1 MDSLQTILQKL
12 FIFRDCRAAHI
23 RDVLK
28 ICSSRTFKADESLC
42 SQGEKS
48 EEMFII
54 LSGRVQIDAA
64 DGSPLLSETAV
75 TIIGEAGMLTGELRL
90 ATVTAQTDVKA
101 LVISRSTLMPKLS
114 EDPVLA
120 SLIYRNVLFME
131 RSKLIAS
138 NQRIAQLLQ
147 EVAEGDEYAAS
158 DEDEEGEV
166 EEDDYEAGEGG
177 DAAEEVEAA

>member
-28 ICSSRTFKADESLC
+28 ICSSRTFKADERLC
-42 SQGEKS
+42 SHGEKS
-48 EEMFII
+48 EEMYII
-54 LSGRVQIDAA
+54 LSGRVEIDAA

-75 TIIGEAGMLTGELRL
+75 TIIGEAGLLTGQPRL
-90 ATVTAQTDVKA
+90 ATVVAQTDVKA
-101 LVISRSTLMPKLS
+101 LVISRSALMPKLN

-138 NQRIAQLLQ
+138 NERIAQLLQ
-147 EVAEGDEYAAS
+147 EVAESDEYAAS
-158 DEDEEGEV
+158 DEDGDSEV
-166 EEDDYEAGEGG
+166 GEGG

>member
-1 MDSLQTILQKL
+1 
-12 FIFRDCRAAHI
+12 
-23 RDVLK
+23 
-28 ICSSRTFKADESLC
+28 
-42 SQGEKS
+42 
-48 EEMFII
+48 MFIV

-75 TIIGEAGMLTGELRL
+75 TIIGEAGMLTGERRL
-90 ATVTAQTDVKA
+90 ATVTAQTDVKTLA
-101 LVISRSTLMPKLS
+101 IGRSTLMPKFS

-147 EVAEGDEYAAS
+147 EIADVDEYAAS
-158 DEDEEGEV
+158 DDEDGKV
-166 EEDDYEAGEGG
+166 EEDDQEAGSDEDAVAEG
-177 DAAEEVEAA
+177 ETE

>member
-28 ICSSRTFKADESLC
+28 ICSSRTFKADERLC

-48 EEMFII
+48 EEMFIV
-54 LSGRVQIDAA
+54 LSGRVEIDAA
-64 DGSPLLSETAV
+64 DGLPLLSETAV
-75 TIIGEAGMLTGELRL
+75 TIIGEVGMLTGESRL
-90 ATVTAQTDVKA
+90 ATVVAQTDVKT

-147 EVAEGDEYAAS
+147 DVAEGEEYAAS

>member
-1 MDSLQTILQKL
+1 
-12 FIFRDCRAAHI
+12 
-23 RDVLK
+23 
-28 ICSSRTFKADESLC
+28 
-42 SQGEKS
+42 
-48 EEMFII
+48 
-54 LSGRVQIDAA
+54 
-64 DGSPLLSETAV
+64 
-75 TIIGEAGMLTGELRL
+75 
-90 ATVTAQTDVKA
+90 
-101 LVISRSTLMPKLS
+101 MPKLS
-114 EDPVLA
+114 EDHVLA

>member
-23 RDVLK
+23 REVLK
-28 ICSSRTFKADESLC
+28 ICSSRTFKEGEPLC
-42 SQGEKS
+42 KHGEKS
-48 EEMFII
+48 EEMFIV

-64 DGSPLLSETAV
+64 GGLPLLSETAV
-75 TIIGEAGMLTGELRL
+75 TIIGEAGMLTGERRL
-90 ATVTAQTDVKA
+90 ATVTAQTDVKTLA
-101 LVISRSTLMPKLS
+101 IGRSTLMPKFS

-147 EVAEGDEYAAS
+147 LS
-158 DEDEEGEV
+158 LIHI
-166 EEDDYEAGEGG
+166 
-177 DAAEEVEAA
+177 

>member
-1 MDSLQTILQKL
+1 M
-12 FIFRDCRAAHI
+12 
-23 RDVLK
+23 
-28 ICSSRTFKADESLC
+28 CSSRTFKAGESIC
-42 SQGEKS
+42 KQGEKS

-64 DGSPLLSETAV
+64 DGSPLLSETAI
-75 TIIGEAGMLTGELRL
+75 TIIGEAGMLTGERRL
-90 ATVTAQTDVKA
+90 ATVTAQTDVKT
-101 LVISRSTLMPKLS
+101 LSIGRSTLMPKFS

-147 EVAEGDEYAAS
+147 DVADADEYAAS
-158 DEDEEGEV
+158 EDEDVEVKKADYKAEGDDDATEEGE
-166 EEDDYEAGEGG
+166 AG
-177 DAAEEVEAA
+177 

>member
-12 FIFRDCRAAHI
+12 FIFRDCRAAQI
-23 RDVLK
+23 REVLK
-28 ICSSRTFKADESLC
+28 ICSSRTFKAGESIC
-42 SQGEKS
+42 KQGEKS

-64 DGSPLLSETAV
+64 DGSPLLSETAI
-75 TIIGEAGMLTGELRL
+75 TIIGEAGMLTGERRL
-90 ATVTAQTDVKA
+90 ATVTAQTDVKT
-101 LVISRSTLMPKLS
+101 LSIGSSTLMPKFS

-147 EVAEGDEYAAS
+147 DVADADEDAEVKEADYKAEGD
-158 DEDEEGEV
+158 D
-166 EEDDYEAGEGG
+166 
-177 DAAEEVEAA
+177 DAAEEGEAG

>member
-12 FIFRDCRAAHI
+12 FIFRDCRAAQI
-23 RDVLK
+23 REVLK
-28 ICSSRTFKADESLC
+28 ICSARTFKAGESIC
-42 SQGEKS
+42 KQGEKS

-64 DGSPLLSETAV
+64 DGSPLLSETAI
-75 TIIGEAGMLTGELRL
+75 TIIGEAGMLTGERRL
-90 ATVTAQTDVKA
+90 ATVTAQTDVKT
-101 LVISRSTLMPKLS
+101 LSIGSSTLMPKFS

-147 EVAEGDEYAAS
+147 DVADADEYAAS
-158 DEDEEGEV
+158 EEEDAEVKEADYKAEGDDDAAGEDEVG
-166 EEDDYEAGEGG
+166 
-177 DAAEEVEAA
+177 

>member
-23 RDVLK
+23 REVLK
-28 ICSSRTFKADESLC
+28 ICSSRTFKEGELLC
-42 SQGEKS
+42 KHGEKS
-48 EEMFII
+48 EEMFIV

-75 TIIGEAGMLTGELRL
+75 TIIGEAGMLTGERRL
-90 ATVTAQTDVKA
+90 ATVTAQTDVKTLA
-101 LVISRSTLMPKLS
+101 IGRSTLMPKFS

-147 EVAEGDEYAAS
+147 DVADGDEYA
-158 DEDEEGEV
+158 EEEEGDYKAEG
-166 EEDDYEAGEGG
+166 DD
-177 DAAEEVEAA
+177 DAAEESEAG

>member
-23 RDVLK
+23 REVLK
-28 ICSSRTFKADESLC
+28 ICSSRAFTKGESLC
-42 SQGEKS
+42 KHGEKS
-48 EEMFII
+48 EEMFIV

-75 TIIGEAGMLTGELRL
+75 TIIGEAGMLTGERRL
-90 ATVTAQTDVKA
+90 ATVTAQTDVKTLA
-101 LVISRSTLMPKLS
+101 IGRSTLMPKFG

-147 EVAEGDEYAAS
+147 DVAAGDEYA
-158 DEDEEGEV
+158 EEEEGDYKAEG
-166 EEDDYEAGEGG
+166 DD
-177 DAAEEVEAA
+177 DAAEESEAG

>member
-28 ICSSRTFKADESLC
+28 ICSARTFKADERLC

-54 LSGRVQIDAA
+54 LSGRVEIDAA

-75 TIIGEAGMLTGELRL
+75 TIVGEAGLLTGQPRL
-90 ATVTAQTDVKA
+90 ATVVAQTDVKA

-120 SLIYRNVLFME
+120 SLIYRNVLFIE

-138 NQRIAQLLQ
+138 NERIAQLLQ
-147 EVAEGDEYAAS
+147 EVAENDEYALS
-158 DEDEEGEV
+158 DEDGEV
-166 EEDDYEAGEGG
+166 EEDEYESGEGG
-177 DAAEEVEAA
+177 DATEEVEAA

>member
-12 FIFRDCRAAHI
+12 LIFRGCRAAHI
-23 RDVLK
+23 REVLK
-28 ICSSRTFKADESLC
+28 ICSSRTFKEGESLC
-42 SQGEKS
+42 KHGEKS
-48 EEMFII
+48 EEMFIV

-75 TIIGEAGMLTGELRL
+75 TIIGEAGMLTGERRL
-90 ATVTAQTDVKA
+90 ATVTAQTDVRTLA
-101 LVISRSTLMPKLS
+101 ISRGTLMPKFG

-147 EVAEGDEYAAS
+147 DVADGDEYAAS
-158 DEDEEGEV
+158 EDEDAEV
-166 EEDDYEAGEGG
+166 EEGDSKAEGDD
-177 DAAEEVEAA
+177 DAAEDSEAG

>member
-12 FIFRDCRAAHI
+12 FIFRDCRAVHI
-23 RDVLK
+23 REVLK
-28 ICSSRTFKADESLC
+28 ICSSRTFKAGELLC
-42 SQGEKS
+42 KQGEKS

-54 LSGRVQIDAA
+54 LSGCVQIDAA

-75 TIIGEAGMLTGELRL
+75 TIMGEAGMLTGERRL
-90 ATVTAQTDVKA
+90 ATVTAQTDVKTLA
-101 LVISRSTLMPKLS
+101 IGRSTLMPKFG

-147 EVAEGDEYAAS
+147 DVADADEYAAS
-158 DEDEEGEV
+158 EDAEVKEADCKAEGDDDAVEEGE
-166 EEDDYEAGEGG
+166 AG
-177 DAAEEVEAA
+177 

>member
-1 MDSLQTILQKL
+1 
-12 FIFRDCRAAHI
+12 
-23 RDVLK
+23 
-28 ICSSRTFKADESLC
+28 
-42 SQGEKS
+42 
-48 EEMFII
+48 
-54 LSGRVQIDAA
+54 
-64 DGSPLLSETAV
+64 
-75 TIIGEAGMLTGELRL
+75 
-90 ATVTAQTDVKA
+90 
-101 LVISRSTLMPKLS
+101 MPKLS

-147 EVAEGDEYAAS
+147 DVAEGDEYAAS

>member
-1 MDSLQTILQKL
+1 
-12 FIFRDCRAAHI
+12 
-23 RDVLK
+23 
-28 ICSSRTFKADESLC
+28 
-42 SQGEKS
+42 
-48 EEMFII
+48 
-54 LSGRVQIDAA
+54 
-64 DGSPLLSETAV
+64 
-75 TIIGEAGMLTGELRL
+75 
-90 ATVTAQTDVKA
+90 
-101 LVISRSTLMPKLS
+101 MPKLI

-166 EEDDYEAGEGG
+166 EEDDYEAGESG
-177 DAAEEVEAA
+177 DAAEESRLQPLPPTH

>member
-12 FIFRDCRAAHI
+12 FIFRDCRAVHI
-23 RDVLK
+23 REVLK
-28 ICSSRTFKADESLC
+28 ICSSRTFKAGELLC
-42 SQGEKS
+42 KQGEKS

-54 LSGRVQIDAA
+54 LSGCVQIDAA

-75 TIIGEAGMLTGELRL
+75 TIMGEAGMLTGERRL
-90 ATVTAQTDVKA
+90 ATVTAQTDVKTLA
-101 LVISRSTLMPKLS
+101 ISRSTLMPKFG

-147 EVAEGDEYAAS
+147 EIADVDEDAAS
-158 DEDEEGEV
+158 DDEDGKV
-166 EEDDYEAGEGG
+166 EEDDQEAGSDEDAVAEG
-177 DAAEEVEAA
+177 ETE